1 MECWSRR
8 AGIFVLFPV
17 VLLAHRRCSVFVE
30 RMRLD
35 YPHLFEAF
43 RKPAFEG
50 SQINWPIP

>member
-8 AGIFVLFPV
+8 AGIFLLLFPI
-17 VLLAHRRCSVFVE
+17 VLLAHGRCSVFVE
-30 RMRLD
+30 RMGLD

-50 SQINWPIP
+50 SQIN